1 VPTAHFSG
9 GLKPISPVPE
19 TVIRQVLA
27 ITVSMDGT
35 GISIPTSTGKEISA
49 RRPCSQVWSLYHL
62 PTIQRC
68 LQGGGR
74 FVSLRGVFQ
83 DRDSWYENIFGEYGL
98 EEVVYVKSKL
108 ELGRG
113 LTTTPNLFTGSGQEG
128 VKVFVQ
134 TSTGEIKELLQENLP
149 LGEPKSGRASWKEFM
164 R

>member
-1 VPTAHFSG
+1 
-9 GLKPISPVPE
+9 
-19 TVIRQVLA
+19 
-27 ITVSMDGT
+27 
-35 GISIPTSTGKEISA
+35 
-49 RRPCSQVWSLYHL
+49 
-62 PTIQRC
+62 
-68 LQGGGR
+68 
-74 FVSLRGVFQ
+74 
-83 DRDSWYENIFGEYGL
+83 
-98 EEVVYVKSKL
+98 VYVKSKL